1 VPGAVIRERARLL
14 RDVSGQLSARFRRT
28 QVGRVHRALTIDD
41 GTLALTGNYL
51 KVRIAAGRARNEW
64 VDLRVTDV
72 ADGVTGVVV

>member
-1 VPGAVIRERARLL
+1 
-14 RDVSGQLSARFRRT
+14 
-28 QVGRVHRALTIDD
+28 
-41 GTLALTGNYL
+41 L